1 MIDFLKDLNPP
12 QREAATHKDGPLLI
26 LAGAGSGKTRVLTH
40 RIAYLIAFAKV
51 LPENILAVTF
61 TNKAAEEMKKRVKKL
76 LGKISGPVWI
86 STFHSLCSKILRR
99 EAKLLGYKT
108 NFSIYDEDDQL
119 SLIKKCMEELEIP
132 TKNFSPPA
140 ILSNISGAKNQL
152 INWEDYAFHAKDF
165 FGKNVFRVYKL
176 YQQKL
181 EEFSAFDFDDLIMKM
196 VEIFDKFPEVLEKYQ
211 RRFRYVLVDE
221 YQDTNHAQYVLVKHL
236 SSSHRN
242 LCVVGDDDQSIY
254 GWRGADLNNILD
266 FEKDY
271 PDCKVIRLEQNYRS
285 TRAILDAASAVV
297 ENNFGRKGKTL
308 WTEKGGGEKVVLTLV
323 ENETEEGISCV
334 QKVQYLI
341 KNTDLSFSD
350 LVILYRTNAQS
361 RVLEQKLRD
370 SAIPYVIVGGVRFY
384 QRKEIKDILAYMKII
399 SNPKDVVNIKR
410 IINVPPKGI
419 GDKTIMKVEEFA
431 RKNKVSFFEALKMV
445 EKIDGI
451 ASRKKNELKDFYDL
465 INGFIETKNNLS
477 IDDLTELI
485 IEKTGYLDM
494 LKEEGTPEAESRAEN
509 VKELISATEEF
520 KERTEISSLDFFL
533 EEVSLLTDI
542 DSWDKSIDK
551 VNLMTLHSAK
561 GLEFPVVFITGME
574 EGLFPL
580 SRSIEEPKELEEER
594 RLFYVGL
601 TRAKQKVFL
610 SYARHRKRFG
620 EMTNLKSRFLDELP
634 EDLLEIEDF
643 IGIEK
648 EIEKREREER
658 FEDSFLKVG
667 TLVLHPYFGE
677 GEVIKKEGFG
687 EDMRVEVKFRAGFKK
702 LLMVKYAELEI
713 LGY

>member
-1 MIDFLKDLNPP
+1 MIDFLKDLNPE
-12 QREAATHKDGPLLI
+12 QREAAIHKDGPLLI

-51 LPENILAVTF
+51 FPENILAVTF

-132 TKNFSPPA
+132 TKNFSPQA
-140 ILSNISGAKNQL
+140 ILSSISGAKNQL
-152 INWEDYAFHAKDF
+152 VNWEDYAFHAKAL

-236 SSSHRN
+236 SSSHKN

-308 WTEKGGGEKVVLTLV
+308 WTEKEGGEKVVLTLV

-399 SNPKDVVNIKR
+399 SNPEDVVSTKR
-410 IINVPPKGI
+410 IINIPPKGI
-419 GDKTIMKVEEFA
+419 GWKTIMKVEEFA
-431 RKNKVSFFEALKMV
+431 RKKRISFFEALKMV
-445 EKIDGI
+445 EEIDGI
-451 ASRKKNELKDFYDL
+451 VGQKKNELKDFYDL
-465 INGFIETKNNLS
+465 INGFIKIKNKLS
-477 IDDLTELI
+477 VDDLTELI
-485 IEKTGYLDM
+485 IDKTGYLDM

-520 KERTEISSLDFFL
+520 KERTENPSLDFFL

-677 GEVIKKEGFG
+677 GKVIKKEGAG

-713 LGY
+713 VGY